1 MKKYLFSFLT
11 FSLLMI
17 ANVKAET
24 CSLEKQVTINN
35 EAGLVSVNAEP
46 FEYQYSSTV
55 EDTGEVSEFTGYLG
69 SINIYNLTENLYAV
83 ISNGSAKKT
92 VNYSADT
99 NGVNKVSTGSMN
111 VLKNYTVSIYPSDTK
126 CGKTSLREFQVT
138 IPIENPYYKMQI
150 CTENPDYFYCTQFLN
165 IENISRDDFTKGINE
180 YINKKKSEEEEKR
193 HEGILDTATT
203 FMKKH
208 WLVILISALLIA
220 SATGVYIYIKNK
232 KKKEHIV

>member
-1 MKKYLFSFLT
+1 MLFRS
-11 FSLLMI
+11 
-17 ANVKAET
+17 
-24 CSLEKQVTINN
+24 
-35 EAGLVSVNAEP
+35 
-46 FEYQYSSTV
+46 
-55 EDTGEVSEFTGYLG
+55 
-69 SINIYNLTENLYAV
+69 
-83 ISNGSAKKT
+83 
-92 VNYSADT
+92 

-138 IPIENPYYKMQI
+138 VPIENPYYKMQI

-193 HEGILDTATT
+193 HEGILNTATS
-203 FMKKH
+203 FVQKH
-208 WLVILISALLIA
+208 WPVILISVLLIA
-220 SATGVYIYIKNK
+220 AVTGVYIYIKNK

>member
-1 MKKYLFSFLT
+1 
-11 FSLLMI
+11 MI

-111 VLKNYTVSIYPSDTK
+111 VLKNYTISIYPSDTK

-193 HEGILDTATT
+193 HEGMLNTATS

-208 WLVILISALLIA
+208 WLVILISVLLIA

>member
-1 MKKYLFSFLT
+1 
-11 FSLLMI
+11 MI

-99 NGVNKVSTGSMN
+99 NGINKVSTGSMN

>member
-55 EDTGEVSEFTGYLG
+55 EDTGEVSEFAGYLG

-111 VLKNYTVSIYPSDTK
+111 VLKNYTISIYPSDTK

-150 CTENPDYFYCTQFLN
+150 CTQFLN

-193 HEGILDTATT
+193 HEGILNTATS

-208 WLVILISALLIA
+208 WLVILISVLLIA